1 MATGSLMSGDAVY
14 HFCHLHTLVVDRDLD
29 PTNEIAHYQ
38 QARSSYTG
46 LPKIGNAPPLDPVTG
61 RAIDKYPI
69 GTALMLLPAYAGVY
83 VSSLALSA
91 AGIPADITGYGWTYQ
106 LAAGWLTAAYAALGL
121 LAMIRVCQSGDVAE
135 DVAVAAAATIA
146 LATPWLFYVT
156 LEPLFAHA
164 LSATVVALLIRAW
177 LVARSQDRAGW
188 WVATGVIG
196 GLAAIIRYQD
206 ALFLIVPALDALLHV
221 RRRGLAL
228 PALAIGAVA
237 GASPQLAANVALF
250 GSPFHTGYAAEGFTH
265 LSSPWLLFTLFSSK
279 VGLLRWSPIV
289 ALALIGLAVGTR
301 RGWIV
306 ARLGLVAVAAQWYL
320 VSSWYFVSQ
329 GHTFGN
335 RMLTNC
341 AVFFVAGLG
350 EMFRGAWGAQ
360 GARGA
365 QGAQGAM
372 RRVMVA
378 ACVVA
383 ITLNLILIALWAL
396 GSIGPL
402 ARPS

>member
-289 ALALIGLAVGTR
+289 ALALIGLAVGAR

-341 AVFFVAGLG
+341 TVFFVAGLA
-350 EMFRGAWGAQ
+350 EMFRSAWGAEGARGAWGALL
-360 GARGA
+360 
-365 QGAQGAM
+365 
-372 RRVMVA
+372 A
-378 ACVVA
+378 ACGVA
-383 ITLNLILIALWAL
+383 IIANVVLVGLWAL
-396 GSIGPL
+396 GWIGPL
-402 ARPS
+402 ARPN